1 MSDQA
6 ESQRTR
12 NCTSVLYM
20 PTRTAAITTRI
31 TRRIIA
37 LINVSSGIIGTVAQ
51 RGRRRNHG
59 WLARYSGLFVGAAET
74 GVTAGV
80 RSSPCGRGLVDL
92 SLMQKSRSSD
102 SGHLHQSY
110 LDGRKPHTDC
120 VVRLQSPRR
129 SA

>member
-31 TRRIIA
+31 TRRIMA
-37 LINVSSGIIGTVAQ
+37 LINVSSVDTGIIGTVAQ

-59 WLARYSGLFVGAAET
+59 WLA
-74 GVTAGV
+74 
-80 RSSPCGRGLVDL
+80 
-92 SLMQKSRSSD
+92 SSD
-102 SGHLHQSY
+102 SVKRNLPIGNAVDLTPVATAKEAGASWNA
-110 LDGRKPHTDC
+110 
-120 VVRLQSPRR
+120 RR
-129 SA
+129 MTEIACKLER